1 MYLILCFTLL
11 TRKRI
16 TFLFMFIILFL
27 TGVRF
32 LITLQEYTVTWQFKH
47 RYSGLEWWNIKY
59 SAFKIKW
66 IMLLHCY
73 TKPSKGFGHS
83 FCVSNWTSKQG
94 AIGKPLRM
102 FLLVILR
109 TLQPWD
115 WFATPCLLWRLTCMY
130 WKGELPGIMWPGLA
144 PLGGLC
150 HRFFRLESGSLGPLY
165 DFLCLRSQGTPSGNE
180 AFRLPVL
187 LCLP

>member
-59 SAFKIKW
+59 SAFKVKW
-66 IMLLHCY
+66 IILLHCC

-94 AIGKPLRM
+94 ASENVFVGYTEDFTALRLI
-102 FLLVILR
+102 FYSKSALKIDLHVLR
-109 TLQPWD
+109 
-115 WFATPCLLWRLTCMY
+115 
-130 WKGELPGIMWPGLA
+130 
-144 PLGGLC
+144 GGTAGN
-150 HRFFRLESGSLGPLY
+150 HVAWSSSLG
-165 DFLCLRSQGTPSGNE
+165 
-180 AFRLPVL
+180 RLVS
-187 LCLP
+187 